1 MSNDARSD
9 RQLSEILEQN
19 RTIAVV
25 GIKDREGEDAYR
37 IPKYMQEH
45 GYTIVPVN
53 PKLDQVLGEKAYA
66 NLRELENGVRVDV
79 VNLFRAT
86 DHLAS
91 HVEEILSMNPLPQ
104 VVWMQLGIHDGPSAA
119 KMRAE
124 GITVIQDRCIKVDHA
139 RLLGPDAPRAASRVS

>member
-1 MSNDARSD
+1 MSNDAKSD
-9 RQLSEILEQN
+9 SQLSEILEQN
-19 RTIAVV
+19 HTIAVV

-53 PKLDQVLGEKAYA
+53 PKLERVLGEKAYA
-66 NLRELENGVRVDV
+66 SLRELDDDVHVDV

-86 DHLAS
+86 DHVPD
-91 HVEEILSMNPLPQ
+91 HVEEILSMKPLPR
-104 VVWMQLGIHDGPSAA
+104 VVWLQLGIHDGPSAA
-119 KMRAE
+119 RMRAE

-139 RLLGPDAPRAASRVS
+139 RLLGPDAPPASSPAG

>member
-1 MSNDARSD
+1 MSNDAKSD
-9 RQLSEILEQN
+9 SQLSEILEQN
-19 RTIAVV
+19 HTIAVV

-53 PKLDQVLGEKAYA
+53 PKLERVLGEKAYA
-66 NLRELENGVRVDV
+66 SLRELDDDVHVDV

-86 DHLAS
+86 DNVPD
-91 HVEEILSMNPLPQ
+91 HVEEILSMKPLPR
-104 VVWMQLGIHDGPSAA
+104 VVWLQLGIHDGPSAA
-119 KMRAE
+119 RMRAE

-139 RLLGPDAPRAASRVS
+139 RLLGADTPPASSPAG